1 MSRPN
6 VVIEVIGE
14 GKTDVG
20 ALKTAGRIEAE
31 QPTSGIVPVLLHN
44 LCGRPTEMRVIRRS
58 FADLQRKGGLDRKV
72 LYAKVQAFYSG
83 RDGVVFVVD
92 TEGKKPDRKRKEM
105 AEGRDE
111 KLTDYPMAIGV
122 AHPCIEAWL
131 LADAPAI
138 ARGLGLSNVPQVP
151 QEPEALPAPWKR
163 SGNDLKIELARCA
176 GQNNP
181 LSSSDTTKIASA
193 IEDPSVIERN
203 CPLGF
208 GPFAAEVRERIR
220 PLFGPPAAVLPDA
233 PS

>member
-1 MSRPN
+1 LDQ
-6 VVIEVIGE
+6 ILTGE
-14 GKTDVG
+14 GRTDIG
-20 ALKTAGRIEAE
+20 GSKGPGSSEAGTPTA
-31 QPTSGIVPVLLHN
+31 GIVPVFLHK
-44 LCGRPTEMRVIRRS
+44 LCGQPTEMRVKRRS
-58 FADLQRKGGLDRKV
+58 IASLERKTLKMKV
-72 LYAKVQAFYSG
+72 LLAKQRSYYNKSSAA
-83 RDGVVFVVD
+83 VFVID
-92 TEGKKPDRKRKEM
+92 TEGSDPIRRQREL
-105 AEGRDE
+105 AEGRDAGYP
-111 KLTDYPMAIGV
+111 DYPMAVGV

-151 QEPEALPAPWKR
+151 QEPEALPAPRKG
-163 SGNDLKIELARCA
+163 SGNDPKIELARCA
-176 GQNNP
+176 GQSKP

-208 GPFAAEVRERIR
+208 TPFAAEVRERIR

>member
-1 MSRPN
+1 MSKPY

-14 GKTDVG
+14 GKTDIG
-20 ALKTAGRIEAE
+20 ASKDADRMVAEA
-31 QPTSGIVPVLLHN
+31 PDKGVIPILLHK
-44 LCGRPTEMRVIRRS
+44 LCGRPTEMRVKRRRY
-58 FADLQRKGGLDRKV
+58 DHLEKGALKRRV
-72 LYAKVQAFYSG
+72 QIAKRQAFENGSN
-83 RDGVVFVVD
+83 GVVFVVD
-92 TEGKKPDRKRKEM
+92 TEGEKPDRKRREM
-105 AEGRDE
+105 AEGRND
-111 KLTDYPMAIGV
+111 KLADYPMAIGV

-131 LADAPAI
+131 LADALAI

-163 SGNDLKIELARCA
+163 SGNDPKIELARCA

-208 GPFAAEVRERIR
+208 GPFAAEVRERIA
-220 PLFGPPAAVLPDA
+220 PLFGTPAASTAA
-233 PS
+233 PE